1 MVTATV
7 VGLATGYGLVIEKQL
22 HQNLQV
28 VQIDSLLLLTLKVLR
43 ISTRYSKC
51 FVYDRSTSVDLVLIF
66 SRLPFLLKLLCFL
79 NAFVR
84 DLIFLSFTII
94 YSFCSLVGNL
104 LNLPSWHCH

>member
-1 MVTATV
+1 MGETSFHKLKDHDQQIDSYYYHYHYLYYSRAALVTATV

-51 FVYDRSTSVDLVLIF
+51 FAFIVLNV
-66 SRLPFLLKLLCFL
+66 C
-79 NAFVR
+79 
-84 DLIFLSFTII
+84 SF
-94 YSFCSLVGNL
+94 Y
-104 LNLPSWHCH
+104 